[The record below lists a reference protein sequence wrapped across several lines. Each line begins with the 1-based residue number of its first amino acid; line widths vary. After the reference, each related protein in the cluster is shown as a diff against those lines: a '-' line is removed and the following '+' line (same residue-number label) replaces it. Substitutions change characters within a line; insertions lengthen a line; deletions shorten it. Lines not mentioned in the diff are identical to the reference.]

1 MPIKQLTPPADFEN
15 HLFERIQRLE
25 AIFIRRMFYIGDKC
39 VTVARSTDSY
49 EDQTGNLRSS
59 IGYVIAKDGK
69 IIGNST
75 FEAVKGGA
83 EGSAEGLEFAKKIVA
98 QFPEGIVLIV
108 VAGMNYA
115 KHVSARGYDV
125 LDSSEL
131 LAQKLVPQML
141 KQLGLK

>member
-115 KHVSARGYDV
+115 KHVSAKGYDV
-125 LDSSEL
+125 LDSSQLEAE
-131 LAQKLVPQML
+131 AQVKRMI
-141 KQLGLK
+141 KQLGL

>member
-25 AIFIRRMFYIGDKC
+25 AIFIRRMMYVGERC
-39 VTVARSTDSY
+39 LVAGRSTKSY
-49 EDQTGNLRSS
+49 KDQTGNLRSS
-59 IGYVIAKDGK
+59 IGYVVAKDGK
-69 IIGNST
+69 IITASD
-75 FEAVKGGA
+75 FQAVKGGA

-115 KHVSARGYDV
+115 KHVSAKGYDV